1 MNRRGQICSLESV
14 LSLSSESNDMF
25 WPHKF
30 CTWETRRLPVMSS
43 WTVAIVNEKDVKE
56 EFSNLI
62 CVCLFFSLV
71 TSPTFAIFKWNAI
84 QLWAWRLLSP
94 ENSVSPDDQR
104 LLLGLRGFRPL
115 RTLPLC
121 TLNSHF
127 HFTSFL
133 PRLSLWWPGKRL
145 RQRKFSTKT
154 TVLFRLQ
161 QMKSYNLCSYIL
173 LKILQCSLY
182 I

>member
-1 MNRRGQICSLESV
+1 MCLFYFSV
-14 LSLSSESNDMF
+14 QSRVQPLLFLNEMQYSSE
-25 WPHKF
+25 
-30 CTWETRRLPVMSS
+30 L
-43 WTVAIVNEKDVKE
+43 DV
-56 EFSNLI
+56 
-62 CVCLFFSLV
+62 C
-71 TSPTFAIFKWNAI
+71 
-84 QLWAWRLLSP
+84 
-94 ENSVSPDDQR
+94 VSPDDQR
-104 LLLGLRGFRPL
+104 LLLGLREFRPL

-173 LKILQCSLY
+173 LKILQRSLY
-182 I
+182 IQRYSKISSAKCGLYNLSILIK

>member
-43 WTVAIVNEKDVKE
+43 WTVAIVNEKDVKG

-62 CVCLFFSLV
+62 CVFFFSLV
-71 TSPTFAIFKWNAI
+71 PSPTFAIFKWNAI

-104 LLLGLRGFRPL
+104 LPLGFWGFRPL

-121 TLNSHF
+121 TLNSHL

-133 PRLSLWWPGKRL
+133 PLLSLWWPGRKY
-145 RQRKFSTKT
+145 RQRQFSTKM

-161 QMKSYNLCSYIL
+161 QRKSYNLCSHIL
-173 LKILQCSLY
+173 LKMLQRSLY